1 MFVIAL
7 CPEYLKYMSDFIR
20 KGLRI
25 LLVGGSLLLLG
36 SCSTG
41 SETVLTGLLRR
52 SPDPSL
58 TPQQVVAIQLEAF
71 RNNDEE
77 DRGIEV
83 AFRFASPENRAIT
96 GPVPRFADMMRGG
109 PYRIMLE
116 YDSILYAPLV
126 RDGDVAVQRVAL
138 TMGEVTVVYD
148 FVLRRQ
154 SSGLYEDC
162 WMTEGVQ
169 VIPLPRERNT
179 PRLEMQEPLSV

>member
-1 MFVIAL
+1 
-7 CPEYLKYMSDFIR
+7 MSDYIR

-25 LLVGGSLLLLG
+25 VRVGGLLLLLG

-41 SETVLTGLLRR
+41 PESVLTELFRR
-52 SPDPSL
+52 NPDPSL

-96 GPVPRFADMMRGG
+96 GPVPRFAGMMRGG
-109 PYRIMLE
+109 AYRIMLE
-116 YDSILYAPLV
+116 YDSVLYAPLV

-138 TMGEVTVVYD
+138 TMGGVTIVYD

-154 SSGLYEDC
+154 SAGVYVDC

-169 VIPLPRERNT
+169 VIQLPRERET